1 MQLVTLEIADNG
13 IIKTIVDDNINGA
26 GELFETK
33 TVFDFERHDTVES
46 KIELLY
52 QLSEDIG
59 LDLGNSK
66 RIDQIQ
72 ITTGWGAKYVPTVD
86 ETNAYI
92 EVLENELKDL
102 KNTQTTNDGHKD

>member
-1 MQLVTLEIADNG
+1 MQLVTLELADNG

-33 TVFDFERHDTVES
+33 TVFDFERHDSIES

-59 LDLGNSK
+59 LDLGNAK
-66 RIDQIQ
+66 QPDQIQ
-72 ITTGWGAKYVPTVD
+72 ITSSWGEKYEPSKK
-86 ETNAYI
+86 ETIEYI
-92 EVLENELKDL
+92 KLLEKELEDL
-102 KNTQTTNDGHKD
+102 KNTLKNSDEH